1 MLSDQHVQQAAD
13 RAAGLQLLE
22 AAIRA
27 CGTATF
33 LQGFLSWSVRLLS
46 IIRSN
51 KADHQV
57 RRQASKQR
65 QRCGLSYSQVK
76 VTFPGVRC
84 ETVSIVVACPS
95 QQICFRPQC

>member
-1 MLSDQHVQQAAD
+1 MLSDHHVQQAAD

-22 AAIRA
+22 AAIRT

-33 LQGFLSWSVRLLS
+33 LQGFLNWSVRLLS

-57 RRQASKQR
+57 RRQASNQR
-65 QRCGLSYSQVK
+65 QHCGLPYSQVK
-76 VTFPGVRC
+76 MTFSGVRC
-84 ETVSIVVACPS
+84 ENVSIIVACPS
-95 QQICFRPQC
+95 

>member
-1 MLSDQHVQQAAD
+1 MKVLAYLGYCCIFWKTIIVVHSCTMSSDYHVLQAAD

-33 LQGFLSWSVRLLS
+33 LKGFLGWSVRLLS
-46 IIRSN
+46 IIRNN

-57 RRQASKQR
+57 RRQASNQR
-65 QRCGLSYSQVK
+65 QHCGL
-76 VTFPGVRC
+76 P
-84 ETVSIVVACPS
+84 
-95 QQICFRPQC
+95 

>member
-1 MLSDQHVQQAAD
+1 MLSDQPVQQAAD

-22 AAIRA
+22 AAIQA

-46 IIRSN
+46 VIRSH

-57 RRQASKQR
+57 STQASNKR
-65 QRCGLSYSQVK
+65 QYCGASLPRGHDGV
-76 VTFPGVRC
+76 PGSAV
-84 ETVSIVVACPS
+84 
-95 QQICFRPQC
+95 

>member
-1 MLSDQHVQQAAD
+1 MLSDHHVQQAAD

-57 RRQASKQR
+57 RRQASNQR
-65 QRCGLSYSQVK
+65 QTGSSPTHMSSYSQIK
-76 VTFPGVRC
+76 RMFPGV
-84 ETVSIVVACPS
+84 
-95 QQICFRPQC
+95 